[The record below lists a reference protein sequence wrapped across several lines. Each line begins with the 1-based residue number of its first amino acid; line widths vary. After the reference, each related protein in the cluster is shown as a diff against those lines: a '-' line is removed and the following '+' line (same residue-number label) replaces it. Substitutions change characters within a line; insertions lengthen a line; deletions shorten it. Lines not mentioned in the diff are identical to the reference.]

1 MTKGAG
7 FVMAVRVEEQAARKA
22 VTAGAIGN
30 FVEWYDYSV
39 YGFFAPIIASQF
51 FPSEDRVA
59 SLLATFAVFAVAF
72 FMRPVG
78 AFVFGHFGDTVG
90 RRNTLAAAIILMGFA
105 TLMIGVLPSYA
116 QIGVLAPILLVVA
129 RLLQGFSAGGEWSG
143 SAAFMVEYAPENKR
157 GLYGSWQQF
166 SIVAG
171 LLVGSAMGG
180 LLGAVLSESALNA
193 WGWRVPF
200 ILGMVVALVGLYL
213 RLRVEDTPAFRVI
226 EEKDEV
232 TDAPVKESFT
242 AHRGESLTAIGFT
255 VAWTVAYYILLT
267 YMPTFVSETLG
278 LPLSQALL
286 SNAIGLVALGAL
298 IPFTAVLSDRIGR
311 KPLLIGFSALIALLT
326 YPLFLL
332 ASTKVLFLIVV
343 AQVIFGVIISLFSG
357 PGPAALVEM
366 FPTNVRYSALGV
378 SYNLAVAAFG
388 GTAPFIATYLIS
400 RTGSN
405 LAPGIYLIVAAVITL
420 IVVSRMKETY
430 REPLR
435 EV

>member
-1 MTKGAG
+1 
-7 FVMAVRVEEQAARKA
+7 MAAHAEAATAKKA

-39 YGFFAPIIASQF
+39 YGFFATVIASQF

-78 AFVFGHFGDTVG
+78 AFVFGHYGDTIG
-90 RRNTLAAAIILMGFA
+90 RRNTLAAAVIMMGIA

-157 GLYGSWQQF
+157 GLYGSWQQV

-180 LLGAVLSESALNA
+180 LLGTVLSEDALNA
-193 WGWRVPF
+193 WGWRIPF

-213 RLRVEDTPAFRVI
+213 RLRVEDTPAFRII
-226 EEKDEV
+226 EEKEEI
-232 TDAPVKESFT
+232 TEAPVKKSFT
-242 AHRGESLTAIGFT
+242 AHWRESLTAIGFT

-267 YMPTFVSETLG
+267 YMPTYVSETLG
-278 LPLSQALL
+278 IPLTQALL
-286 SNAIGLVALGAL
+286 SNAIGLVVLMAL
-298 IPFTAVLSDRIGR
+298 IPFTAALSDRIGR
-311 KPLLIGFSALIALLT
+311 KPLLIAFSALIALLT

-332 ASTKVLFLIVV
+332 ASTQVLAFIVL
-343 AQVIFGVIISLFSG
+343 AQVLFGVIISLFSG

-378 SYNLAVAAFG
+378 SYNIAVAAFG

-405 LAPGIYLIVAAVITL
+405 FSPGFYLIAAAVVTL
-420 IVVSRMKETY
+420 IVVSTMKETY

>member
-1 MTKGAG
+1 
-7 FVMAVRVEEQAARKA
+7 MAAHADATTAKKA

-39 YGFFAPIIASQF
+39 YGFFATIIASQF
-51 FPSEDRVA
+51 FPSDDRVA

-78 AFVFGHFGDTVG
+78 AFVFGHYGDTIG
-90 RRNTLAAAIILMGFA
+90 RRNTLAAAIILMGIA

-116 QIGVLAPILLVVA
+116 QIGVLAPILLVIA

-157 GLYGSWQQF
+157 GLYGSWQQV

-171 LLVGSAMGG
+171 LLVGSGIGG
-180 LLGAVLSESALNA
+180 LLGTVLSEDALNA
-193 WGWRVPF
+193 WGWRIPF

-213 RLRVEDTPAFRVI
+213 RLRVEDTPAFRII
-226 EEKDEV
+226 EVKEEV
-232 TDAPVKESFT
+232 TEAPVKESFT
-242 AHRGESLTAIGFT
+242 AHWRESLTAIGFT
-255 VAWTVAYYILLT
+255 LAWTVAYYILLT
-267 YMPTFVSETLG
+267 YMPTYVSETLG
-278 LPLSQALL
+278 IPLTQALL
-286 SNAIGLVALGAL
+286 SNAIGLVALMAL

-311 KPLLIGFSALIALLT
+311 KPLLIASSALIALLT

-332 ASTKVLFLIVV
+332 ASTQVLVFIVL
-343 AQVIFGVIISLFSG
+343 AQVLFGVIISLFSG

-378 SYNLAVAAFG
+378 SYNIAVAAFG

-405 LAPGIYLIVAAVITL
+405 FSPSYYLIAAAVVTL
-420 IVVSRMKETY
+420 VVVSTMKETY

>member
-1 MTKGAG
+1 
-7 FVMAVRVEEQAARKA
+7 MAAHAEAATAKKA

-39 YGFFAPIIASQF
+39 YGFFATVIASQF

-78 AFVFGHFGDTVG
+78 AFVFGHYGDTIG
-90 RRNTLAAAIILMGFA
+90 RRNTLAAAVIMMGIA

-157 GLYGSWQQF
+157 GLYGSWQQV

-180 LLGAVLSESALNA
+180 LLGTVLSEDALNA
-193 WGWRVPF
+193 WGWRIPF

-213 RLRVEDTPAFRVI
+213 RLRVEDTPAFRII
-226 EEKDEV
+226 EEKEEI
-232 TDAPVKESFT
+232 TEAPVKESFT
-242 AHRGESLTAIGFT
+242 AHWKESLTAIGFT

-267 YMPTFVSETLG
+267 YMPTYVSETLG
-278 LPLSQALL
+278 IPLTQALL
-286 SNAIGLVALGAL
+286 SNAIGLVVLMAL
-298 IPFTAVLSDRIGR
+298 IPFTAALSDRIGR
-311 KPLLIGFSALIALLT
+311 KPLLIAFSALIALLT

-332 ASTKVLFLIVV
+332 ASTQVLAFIVL
-343 AQVIFGVIISLFSG
+343 AQVLFGVIISLFSG

-378 SYNLAVAAFG
+378 SYNIAVAAFG

-405 LAPGIYLIVAAVITL
+405 FSPGFYLIAAAVVTL
-420 IVVSRMKETY
+420 IVVSTMKETY

>member
-1 MTKGAG
+1 
-7 FVMAVRVEEQAARKA
+7 MAAHAEAATARKA

-39 YGFFAPIIASQF
+39 YGFFATVIASQF

-78 AFVFGHFGDTVG
+78 AFVFGHYGDTIG
-90 RRNTLAAAIILMGFA
+90 RRNTLAAAVIMMGIA

-157 GLYGSWQQF
+157 GLYGSWQQV

-180 LLGAVLSESALNA
+180 LLGTVLSEDALNA
-193 WGWRVPF
+193 WGWRIPF

-213 RLRVEDTPAFRVI
+213 RLRVEDTPAFRII
-226 EEKDEV
+226 EEKEEI
-232 TDAPVKESFT
+232 TEAPVKESFT
-242 AHRGESLTAIGFT
+242 AHWRESLTAIGFT
-255 VAWTVAYYILLT
+255 LAWTVAYYILLT
-267 YMPTFVSETLG
+267 YMPTYVSETLG
-278 LPLSQALL
+278 IPLTQALL
-286 SNAIGLVALGAL
+286 SNAIGLVVLMAL
-298 IPFTAVLSDRIGR
+298 IPFTAALSDRIGR
-311 KPLLIGFSALIALLT
+311 KPLLIAFSALIALLT

-332 ASTKVLFLIVV
+332 ASTQVLAFIVL
-343 AQVIFGVIISLFSG
+343 AQVLFGVIISLFSG

-378 SYNLAVAAFG
+378 SYNIAVAAFG

-405 LAPGIYLIVAAVITL
+405 FSPGFYLIAAAVVTL
-420 IVVSRMKETY
+420 IVVSTMKETY

>member
-1 MTKGAG
+1 
-7 FVMAVRVEEQAARKA
+7 MAAHTEAATAKKA

-39 YGFFAPIIASQF
+39 YGFFATVIASQF

-78 AFVFGHFGDTVG
+78 AFVFGHYGDTIG
-90 RRNTLAAAIILMGFA
+90 RRNTLAAAVIMMRIA

-157 GLYGSWQQF
+157 GLYGSWQQV

-180 LLGAVLSESALNA
+180 LLGTVLSEDALNA
-193 WGWRVPF
+193 WGWRIPF

-213 RLRVEDTPAFRVI
+213 RLRVEDTPAFRII
-226 EEKDEV
+226 EEKEEI
-232 TDAPVKESFT
+232 TEAPVKESFT
-242 AHRGESLTAIGFT
+242 AHWRESLTAIGFT

-267 YMPTFVSETLG
+267 YMPTYVSETLG
-278 LPLSQALL
+278 IPLTQALL
-286 SNAIGLVALGAL
+286 SNAIGLVVLMAL
-298 IPFTAVLSDRIGR
+298 IPFTAALSDRIGR
-311 KPLLIGFSALIALLT
+311 KPLLIAFSALIALLT

-332 ASTKVLFLIVV
+332 ASTQVLAFIVL
-343 AQVIFGVIISLFSG
+343 AQVLFGVIISLFSG

-378 SYNLAVAAFG
+378 SYNIAVAAFG

-405 LAPGIYLIVAAVITL
+405 FSPGFYLIAAAVVTL
-420 IVVSRMKETY
+420 IVVSTMKETY

>member
-1 MTKGAG
+1 M
-7 FVMAVRVEEQAARKA
+7 MAERTEERAAKKA

-39 YGFFAPIIASQF
+39 YGFFATVIASQF
-51 FPSEDRVA
+51 FPGEDPVA

-78 AFVFGHFGDTVG
+78 AFVFGHYGDTIG
-90 RRNTLAAAIILMGFA
+90 RRNTLAAAIILMGIA
-105 TLMIGVLPSYA
+105 TLMIGVLPSYG

-171 LLVGSAMGG
+171 LLVGSGMGA
-180 LLGAVLSESALNA
+180 LLGTVLSEDALNS
-193 WGWRVPF
+193 WGWRIPF

-213 RLRVEDTPAFRVI
+213 RLRIEDTPAFRII
-226 EEKDEV
+226 EEKDEI
-232 TDAPVKESFT
+232 TEAPVKASFT
-242 AHRGESLTAIGFT
+242 AHGGESVTAIGFT
-255 VAWTVAYYILLT
+255 VAWTIAYYILLT
-267 YMPTFVSETLG
+267 YMPTYVSRTLG
-278 LPLSQALL
+278 LPLTQALL
-286 SNAIGLVALGAL
+286 SNAIGLVVLMVL
-298 IPFTAVLSDRIGR
+298 IPFTGAISDRIGR
-311 KPLLIGFSALIALLT
+311 KPLLISFSVLIALLT

-332 ASTKVLFLIVV
+332 ASTQVFVFIVLAQVLFGI
-343 AQVIFGVIISLFSG
+343 IISLFSG

-405 LAPGIYLIVAAVITL
+405 LAPGIYLIVGAVITL
-420 IVVSRMKETY
+420 FFVSRMKETS

>member
-1 MTKGAG
+1 
-7 FVMAVRVEEQAARKA
+7 MAAHAEAATAKKA

-39 YGFFAPIIASQF
+39 YGFFATVIASQF

-78 AFVFGHFGDTVG
+78 AFVFGHYGDTIG
-90 RRNTLAAAIILMGFA
+90 RRNTLAAAVIMMGIA

-157 GLYGSWQQF
+157 GLYGSWQQV

-180 LLGAVLSESALNA
+180 LLGTVLSEDALNA
-193 WGWRVPF
+193 WGWRIPF

-213 RLRVEDTPAFRVI
+213 RLRVEDTPAFRII
-226 EEKDEV
+226 EEKEEI
-232 TDAPVKESFT
+232 TEAPVKESFT
-242 AHRGESLTAIGFT
+242 AHWRESLTAIGFT

-267 YMPTFVSETLG
+267 YMPTYVSETLG
-278 LPLSQALL
+278 IPLTQALL
-286 SNAIGLVALGAL
+286 SNAIGLVVLMAL
-298 IPFTAVLSDRIGR
+298 IPFTAALSDRIGR
-311 KPLLIGFSALIALLT
+311 KPLLIAFSALIALLT

-332 ASTKVLFLIVV
+332 ASTQVLAFIVL
-343 AQVIFGVIISLFSG
+343 AQVLFGVIISLFSG

-378 SYNLAVAAFG
+378 SYNIAVAAFG

-405 LAPGIYLIVAAVITL
+405 FSPGFYLIAAAVVTL
-420 IVVSRMKETY
+420 IVVSTMKETY

>member
-1 MTKGAG
+1 MT
-7 FVMAVRVEEQAARKA
+7 VRVEEQAAKKA

-105 TLMIGVLPSYA
+105 TLMIGVLPTYA

-143 SAAFMVEYAPENKR
+143 SAAFMVEYAPANRR

-166 SIVAG
+166 SIVVG
-171 LLVGSAMGG
+171 LLVGSVMGG
-180 LLGAVLSESALNA
+180 LLGVVLSEDALNA
-193 WGWRVPF
+193 WGWRIPF

-242 AHRGESLTAIGFT
+242 AHGGESLTAIGFT

-298 IPFTAVLSDRIGR
+298 IPFTAALSDRIGR

-332 ASTKVLFLIVV
+332 ASTKVLVLIVV
-343 AQVIFGVIISLFSG
+343 AQVVFGVIISLFSG

-400 RTGSN
+400 RTGNN

>member
-1 MTKGAG
+1 
-7 FVMAVRVEEQAARKA
+7 MAAHAEAATAKKA

-39 YGFFAPIIASQF
+39 YGFFATIIASQF

-78 AFVFGHFGDTVG
+78 AFVFGHYGDTIG
-90 RRNTLAAAIILMGFA
+90 RRNTLAAAIIMMGIA

-116 QIGVLAPILLVVA
+116 QIGVLAPILLVFA

-157 GLYGSWQQF
+157 GLYGSWQQV

-180 LLGAVLSESALNA
+180 LLGTVLSEDVLNA
-193 WGWRVPF
+193 WGWRIPF

-213 RLRVEDTPAFRVI
+213 RLRVEDTPAFRII
-226 EEKDEV
+226 EEKEEV
-232 TDAPVKESFT
+232 TEAPVKESFT
-242 AHRGESLTAIGFT
+242 AHWRESLTAIGFT

-267 YMPTFVSETLG
+267 YMPTYVSETLG
-278 LPLSQALL
+278 IPLTQALL
-286 SNAIGLVALGAL
+286 SNAIGLVVLMVL
-298 IPFTAVLSDRIGR
+298 IPFTAALSDRIGR
-311 KPLLIGFSALIALLT
+311 KPLLIAFSVLIALLT

-332 ASTKVLFLIVV
+332 ASTQVLAFIVL
-343 AQVIFGVIISLFSG
+343 AQVLFGVIISLFSG

-378 SYNLAVAAFG
+378 SYNIAVAAFG

-405 LAPGIYLIVAAVITL
+405 FSPGFYLIAAAVVTL
-420 IVVSRMKETY
+420 IVVSTMKETY
-430 REPLR
+430 RGPLR

>member
-1 MTKGAG
+1 MS
-7 FVMAVRVEEQAARKA
+7 VRVEEQAAKKA

-78 AFVFGHFGDTVG
+78 AFVFGHYGDTVG
-90 RRNTLAAAIILMGFA
+90 RRNTLAAAIILMGLA
-105 TLMIGVLPSYA
+105 TLMIGVLPTYG

-143 SAAFMVEYAPENKR
+143 SAAFMVEYAPQNRR

-171 LLVGSAMGG
+171 LLLGSAMGG
-180 LLGAVLSESALNA
+180 LLGAVLSEDALNA
-193 WGWRVPF
+193 WGWRIPF

-213 RLRVEDTPAFRVI
+213 RLRVEDTPAFRIV
-226 EEKDEV
+226 EEKNEV

-242 AHRGESLTAIGFT
+242 AHGGESLTAIGFT

-298 IPFTAVLSDRIGR
+298 IPFTAALSDRIGR

-332 ASTKVLFLIVV
+332 ASTQVLFLIVL

-378 SYNLAVAAFG
+378 SYNIAVAAFG

>member
-1 MTKGAG
+1 
-7 FVMAVRVEEQAARKA
+7 MAERTEERAAKKA

-39 YGFFAPIIASQF
+39 YGFFATVIASQF
-51 FPSEDRVA
+51 FPSEDPVA

-78 AFVFGHFGDTVG
+78 AFVFGHYGDTIG
-90 RRNTLAAAIILMGFA
+90 RRNTLAAAVILMGIA
-105 TLMIGVLPSYA
+105 TLMIGVLPSYG

-171 LLVGSAMGG
+171 LLVGSGMGA
-180 LLGAVLSESALNA
+180 LLGAVLSEDALNA
-193 WGWRVPF
+193 WGWRIPF

-213 RLRVEDTPAFRVI
+213 RLRIEDTPAFRRI
-226 EEKDEV
+226 EEKEEI
-232 TDAPVKESFT
+232 TEAPVKASFT
-242 AHRGESLTAIGFT
+242 AHGGESVTAIGFT

-267 YMPTFVSETLG
+267 YMPTYVSRTLG
-278 LPLSQALL
+278 LPLTQALL
-286 SNAIGLVALGAL
+286 SNAIGLVVLMVL
-298 IPFTAVLSDRIGR
+298 IPFTGAISDRMGR
-311 KPLLIGFSALIALLT
+311 KPLLIAFSVLIALLT

-332 ASTKVLFLIVV
+332 ASTQVFVFIVLAQVLFGI
-343 AQVIFGVIISLFSG
+343 IISLFSG

-378 SYNLAVAAFG
+378 SYNLAVAVFG

-405 LAPGIYLIVAAVITL
+405 LAPGIYLIVGAVITL
-420 IVVSRMKETY
+420 FFVSRMKETY

>member
-1 MTKGAG
+1 
-7 FVMAVRVEEQAARKA
+7 MAAHAEAATAKKA

-39 YGFFAPIIASQF
+39 YGFFATVIASQF

-78 AFVFGHFGDTVG
+78 AFVFGHYGDTIG
-90 RRNTLAAAIILMGFA
+90 RRNTLAAAVIMMGIA

-157 GLYGSWQQF
+157 GLYGSWQQV

-180 LLGAVLSESALNA
+180 LLGTVLSEDALNA
-193 WGWRVPF
+193 WGWRIPF

-213 RLRVEDTPAFRVI
+213 RLRVEDTPAFRII
-226 EEKDEV
+226 EEKEEI
-232 TDAPVKESFT
+232 TEAPVKESFT
-242 AHRGESLTAIGFT
+242 AHWRESLTAIGFT

-267 YMPTFVSETLG
+267 YMPTYVSETLG
-278 LPLSQALL
+278 VPLTQALL
-286 SNAIGLVALGAL
+286 SNAIGLVVLMAL
-298 IPFTAVLSDRIGR
+298 IPFTAALSDRIGR
-311 KPLLIGFSALIALLT
+311 KPLLIAFSALIALLT

-332 ASTKVLFLIVV
+332 ASTQVLAFIVL
-343 AQVIFGVIISLFSG
+343 AQILFGVIISLFSG

-378 SYNLAVAAFG
+378 SYNIAVAAFG

-405 LAPGIYLIVAAVITL
+405 FSPGFYLIAAAVVTL
-420 IVVSRMKETY
+420 IVVSTMKETY

>member
-1 MTKGAG
+1 
-7 FVMAVRVEEQAARKA
+7 MAAHADAATAKKA

-39 YGFFAPIIASQF
+39 YGFFATVIASQF

-78 AFVFGHFGDTVG
+78 AFVFGHYGDTIG
-90 RRNTLAAAIILMGFA
+90 RRNTLAAAIIMMGIA
-105 TLMIGVLPSYA
+105 TLMIGLLPSYA

-157 GLYGSWQQF
+157 GLYGSWQQV

-171 LLVGSAMGG
+171 LLVGSAIGG
-180 LLGAVLSESALNA
+180 LLGTVLSEDALNA

-213 RLRVEDTPAFRVI
+213 RLRVEDTPAFRII
-226 EEKDEV
+226 EVKEEI
-232 TDAPVKESFT
+232 TEAPVKESFT
-242 AHRGESLTAIGFT
+242 AHWRESLTAIGFT
-255 VAWTVAYYILLT
+255 LAWTVAYYILLT
-267 YMPTFVSETLG
+267 YMPTYVSETLG
-278 LPLSQALL
+278 IPLTQALL
-286 SNAIGLVALGAL
+286 SNAIGLVVLMAL

-311 KPLLIGFSALIALLT
+311 KPLLIASSAFIALLT

-332 ASTKVLFLIVV
+332 ASTQVLAFIVL
-343 AQVIFGVIISLFSG
+343 AQVLFGVIISLFSG

-378 SYNLAVAAFG
+378 SYNIAVAAFG

-405 LAPGIYLIVAAVITL
+405 FSPGFYLIAAAVVTL
-420 IVVSRMKETY
+420 IVVSTMKETY

>member
-1 MTKGAG
+1 MDARAEP
-7 FVMAVRVEEQAARKA
+7 AVARKA

-39 YGFFAPIIASQF
+39 YGFFATIIASQF
-51 FPSEDRVA
+51 FPSEDQVA

-78 AFVFGHFGDTVG
+78 AFVFGHYGDTIG
-90 RRNTLAAAIILMGFA
+90 RRNTLAAAIILMGIA

-116 QIGVLAPILLVVA
+116 QIGILAPILLVVA

-143 SAAFMVEYAPENKR
+143 SAAFMVEYAPEDRR

-171 LLVGSAMGG
+171 LLVGSGMGA
-180 LLGAVLSESALNA
+180 LLGTVLSEDALNA
-193 WGWRVPF
+193 WGWRIPF

-213 RLRVEDTPAFRVI
+213 RLRIEDTPAFRVI
-226 EEKDEV
+226 EEKEEI

-242 AHRGESLTAIGFT
+242 AHGGESVTAIGFT

-267 YMPTFVSETLG
+267 YMPTYVAQTLG
-278 LPLSQALL
+278 LPLTQALL
-286 SNAIGLVALGAL
+286 SNAIGLVVLMVL
-298 IPFTAVLSDRIGR
+298 IPFTGAISDRIGR
-311 KPLLIGFSALIALLT
+311 KPLLISFSVLIAFLT

-332 ASTKVLFLIVV
+332 ASTRVLVFIVLTQVLFGI
-343 AQVIFGVIISLFSG
+343 IISLFSG

-388 GTAPFIATYLIS
+388 GTAPFIATFLIS
-400 RTGSN
+400 RTGSDF
-405 LAPGIYLIVAAVITL
+405 APGIYLIVAAVITL
-420 IVVSRMKETY
+420 FFVARMKETY
-430 REPLR
+430 RESLR

>member
-1 MTKGAG
+1 
-7 FVMAVRVEEQAARKA
+7 MAERTEEQAAKKA

-39 YGFFAPIIASQF
+39 YGFFATVIASQF
-51 FPSEDRVA
+51 FPGEDPVA

-78 AFVFGHFGDTVG
+78 AFVFGHYGDTIG
-90 RRNTLAAAIILMGFA
+90 RRNTLAAAIILMGIA
-105 TLMIGVLPSYA
+105 TLMIGVLPSYG

-171 LLVGSAMGG
+171 LLVGSGMGA
-180 LLGAVLSESALNA
+180 LLGAVLSEDALNA
-193 WGWRVPF
+193 WGWRIPF

-213 RLRVEDTPAFRVI
+213 RLRIEDTPAFRRI
-226 EEKDEV
+226 EEKEEI
-232 TDAPVKESFT
+232 TEAPVKASFT
-242 AHRGESLTAIGFT
+242 AHGGESVTAIGFT

-267 YMPTFVSETLG
+267 YMPTYVSRTLG
-278 LPLSQALL
+278 LPLTQALL
-286 SNAIGLVALGAL
+286 SNAIGLVVLMVL
-298 IPFTAVLSDRIGR
+298 IPFTGAISDRIGR
-311 KPLLIGFSALIALLT
+311 KPLLIAFSVLIALLT

-332 ASTKVLFLIVV
+332 ASTQVFVFIVLAQVLFGI
-343 AQVIFGVIISLFSG
+343 IISLFSG

-405 LAPGIYLIVAAVITL
+405 LAPGIYLIVGAVITL
-420 IVVSRMKETY
+420 FFVSRMKETY

>member
-1 MTKGAG
+1 
-7 FVMAVRVEEQAARKA
+7 MAAPADAATAKRA

-39 YGFFAPIIASQF
+39 YGFFATIIASQF
-51 FPSEDRVA
+51 FPSDDRVA

-78 AFVFGHFGDTVG
+78 AFVFGHYGDTIG
-90 RRNTLAAAIILMGFA
+90 RRNTLAAAIILMGIA

-116 QIGVLAPILLVVA
+116 QIGVLAPILLVIA

-157 GLYGSWQQF
+157 GLYGSWQQV

-171 LLVGSAMGG
+171 LLVGSGMGG
-180 LLGAVLSESALNA
+180 LLGTVLSEDALNA
-193 WGWRVPF
+193 WGWRIPF

-213 RLRVEDTPAFRVI
+213 RLRIEDTPAFRII
-226 EEKDEV
+226 EVKEEV
-232 TDAPVKESFT
+232 TEAPVKESFT
-242 AHRGESLTAIGFT
+242 AHWRESLTAIGFT
-255 VAWTVAYYILLT
+255 LAWTVAYYILLT
-267 YMPTFVSETLG
+267 YMPTYVSETLG
-278 LPLSQALL
+278 IPLTQALL
-286 SNAIGLVALGAL
+286 SNAIGLVALMAL

-311 KPLLIGFSALIALLT
+311 KPLLIASSALIALLT

-332 ASTKVLFLIVV
+332 ASTQVLVFIVL
-343 AQVIFGVIISLFSG
+343 AQVLFGVIISLFSG

-378 SYNLAVAAFG
+378 SYNIAVAAFG
-388 GTAPFIATYLIS
+388 GTAPFLATYLIS
-400 RTGSN
+400 LTGSN
-405 LAPGIYLIVAAVITL
+405 FSPGFYLIAAAVVTL
-420 IVVSRMKETY
+420 IVVSTMKETY

>member
-1 MTKGAG
+1 
-7 FVMAVRVEEQAARKA
+7 MAAHADAATAKKA

-39 YGFFAPIIASQF
+39 YGFFATIIASQF
-51 FPSEDRVA
+51 FPSDDRVA

-78 AFVFGHFGDTVG
+78 AFVFGHYGDTIG
-90 RRNTLAAAIILMGFA
+90 RRNTLAAAIILMGIA

-116 QIGVLAPILLVVA
+116 QVGVLAPILLVIA

-143 SAAFMVEYAPENKR
+143 SAAFMAETAVPLTRRLYA
-157 GLYGSWQQF
+157 SWQQV
-166 SIVAG
+166 SNVAG
-171 LLVGSAMGG
+171 LLVGSGMGG
-180 LLGAVLSESALNA
+180 LLGTVLSEDALNA
-193 WGWRVPF
+193 WGWRIPF

-213 RLRVEDTPAFRVI
+213 RLRIEDTPAFRII
-226 EEKDEV
+226 EVKDEI
-232 TDAPVKESFT
+232 TEAPVKESFT
-242 AHRGESLTAIGFT
+242 AHWRESLTAICFT
-255 VAWTVAYYILLT
+255 LAWTVAYYILLT
-267 YMPTFVSETLG
+267 YMPTYVSETLG
-278 LPLSQALL
+278 LPLTQALL
-286 SNAIGLVALGAL
+286 SNAIGLVVLMVL
-298 IPFTAVLSDRIGR
+298 IPFTAAISDRIGR
-311 KPLLIGFSALIALLT
+311 KPLLIASSALLALLT

-332 ASTKVLFLIVV
+332 ASTQVLAFIVL
-343 AQVIFGVIISLFSG
+343 AQILFGVIISLFSG

-378 SYNLAVAAFG
+378 SYNIAVAAFG

-405 LAPGIYLIVAAVITL
+405 FSPGFYLIAAAVVTL
-420 IVVSRMKETY
+420 IVVSTMKETY

>member
-1 MTKGAG
+1 
-7 FVMAVRVEEQAARKA
+7 MAAHAEAATAKKA

-39 YGFFAPIIASQF
+39 YGFFATVIASQF
-51 FPSEDRVA
+51 FPSEDQVA

-78 AFVFGHFGDTVG
+78 AFVFGHYGDTIG
-90 RRNTLAAAIILMGFA
+90 RRNTLAAAVIMMGIA

-157 GLYGSWQQF
+157 GLYGSWQQV

-180 LLGAVLSESALNA
+180 LLGTVLSEDALNA
-193 WGWRVPF
+193 WGWRIPF

-213 RLRVEDTPAFRVI
+213 RLRVEDTPAFRII
-226 EEKDEV
+226 EEKEEI
-232 TDAPVKESFT
+232 TEAPVKESFT
-242 AHRGESLTAIGFT
+242 AHWRESLTAIGFT

-267 YMPTFVSETLG
+267 YMPTYVSETLG
-278 LPLSQALL
+278 IPLTQALL
-286 SNAIGLVALGAL
+286 SNAIGLVVLMAL
-298 IPFTAVLSDRIGR
+298 IPFTAALSDRIGR
-311 KPLLIGFSALIALLT
+311 KPLLIAFSALIALLT

-332 ASTKVLFLIVV
+332 ASTQVLAFIVL
-343 AQVIFGVIISLFSG
+343 AQVLFGVIISLFSG

-378 SYNLAVAAFG
+378 SYNIAVAAFG

-405 LAPGIYLIVAAVITL
+405 FSPGFYLIAAAVVTL
-420 IVVSRMKETY
+420 IVVSTMKETY

>member
-1 MTKGAG
+1 
-7 FVMAVRVEEQAARKA
+7 VAVHAEAATARKA

-39 YGFFAPIIASQF
+39 YGFFATVIASQF

-78 AFVFGHFGDTVG
+78 AFVFGHYGDTIG
-90 RRNTLAAAIILMGFA
+90 RRNTLAAAVIMMGIA

-157 GLYGSWQQF
+157 GLYGSWQQV

-180 LLGAVLSESALNA
+180 LLGTVLSEDALNA
-193 WGWRVPF
+193 WGWRIPF

-213 RLRVEDTPAFRVI
+213 RLRVEDTPAFRII
-226 EEKDEV
+226 EEKEEI
-232 TDAPVKESFT
+232 TEAPVKESFT
-242 AHRGESLTAIGFT
+242 AHWRESLTAIGFT

-267 YMPTFVSETLG
+267 YMPTYVSETLG
-278 LPLSQALL
+278 IPLTQALL
-286 SNAIGLVALGAL
+286 SNAIGLVVLMAL
-298 IPFTAVLSDRIGR
+298 IPFTAALSDRIGR
-311 KPLLIGFSALIALLT
+311 KPLLIAFSALIALLT

-332 ASTKVLFLIVV
+332 ASTQVLAFIVL
-343 AQVIFGVIISLFSG
+343 AQVLFGVIISLFSG

-378 SYNLAVAAFG
+378 SYNIAVAAFG

-405 LAPGIYLIVAAVITL
+405 FSPGFYLIAAAVVTL
-420 IVVSRMKETY
+420 IVVSTMKETY